1 MVEAQAIPAR
11 SDEGDKLFVECHGD
25 FPLYAR
31 TNLKIQDIHQN
42 KVRFILNN
50 VQLTARKA
58 GASKPYADV
67 KAQK

>member
-1 MVEAQAIPAR
+1 MVEVQSIPAR
-11 SDEGDKLFVECHGD
+11 SDEEDKLFVECHGN

-42 KVRFILNN
+42 KVFLILNN
-50 VQLTARKA
+50 VQLAARKA

-67 KAQK
+67 KAQE